1 MKRLLTAMTG
11 GIAMALLVACGK
23 PTAEIAHTVKASLQK
38 VLDSEFNL
46 QPQELNV
53 DKVAVSRNVL
63 GGYRGT
69 AHILYQQ
76 QWHEIP
82 LKITL
87 IHGEPVWELSP
98 DAIQFIDRNP
108 RQSQP

>member
-1 MKRLLTAMTG
+1 MKRLLTAITG
-11 GIAMALLVACGK
+11 IMAMALLVACGK
-23 PTAEIAHTVKASLQK
+23 PTTEIAHSVKASLQRA
-38 VLDSEFNL
+38 LDSEFNL
-46 QPQELNV
+46 QPQELSV
-53 DKVAVSRNVL
+53 DKVEVSRNWL
-63 GGYRGT
+63 GGHSGT
-69 AHILYQQ
+69 AHILYRE

-98 DAIQFIDRNP
+98 EAIQFITRNP